1 MRNMDFLTE
10 TEKNENMCD
19 DQRYTSLFFFFVVVF
34 KEIIFDLQ
42 CCISF
47 GCTEK

>member
-1 MRNMDFLTE
+1 MDFLTE

-19 DQRYTSLFFFFVVVF
+19 DQRYTSLFLFVF
-34 KEIIFDLQ
+34 NERIFDLQ

>member
-1 MRNMDFLTE
+1 MDFLTE

-19 DQRYTSLFFFFVVVF
+19 DQRYTSLFFFVVVF